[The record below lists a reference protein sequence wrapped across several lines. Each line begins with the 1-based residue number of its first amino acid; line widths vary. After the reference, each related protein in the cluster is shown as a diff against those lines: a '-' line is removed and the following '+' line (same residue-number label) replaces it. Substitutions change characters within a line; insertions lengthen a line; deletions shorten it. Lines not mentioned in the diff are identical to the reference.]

1 MAKLFAMNSL
11 FYPGMNFNEQTHK
24 KHNLKFF
31 PAKAWGHV
39 ERYWEEEGMR
49 IRDGDF
55 SSRLRYEQDF
65 FYARGFFPLRNSF
78 GSSRYCFALGNIL
91 NKFAASDVFLV
102 SLPELKD
109 AALRKRFVHE
119 LLGKE
124 GDYPEIPPEFVL
136 EGRDIGEEKPDFTR
150 PEFDGLR
157 SSFRYDLQEFEK
169 LITREGVATDYLD
182 FDALWKN
189 LR

>member
-1 MAKLFAMNSL
+1 MR
-11 FYPGMNFNEQTHK
+11 
-24 KHNLKFF
+24 
-31 PAKAWGHV
+31 V
-39 ERYWEEEGMR
+39 REGE
-49 IRDGDF
+49 F
-55 SSRLRYEQDF
+55 SARLRYELDF
-65 FYARGFFPLRNSF
+65 FYARCNFPLRNCL
-78 GSSRYCFALGNIL
+78 GCTRYRFALGNIL

-102 SLPELKD
+102 SLPKLKD
-109 AALRKRFVHE
+109 AALRNRFVHE
-119 LLGKE
+119 LLGMK

-136 EGRDIGEEKPDFTR
+136 EGVDIGEEKPDFSR

-169 LITREGVATDYLD
+169 LIEREGISTDYLD